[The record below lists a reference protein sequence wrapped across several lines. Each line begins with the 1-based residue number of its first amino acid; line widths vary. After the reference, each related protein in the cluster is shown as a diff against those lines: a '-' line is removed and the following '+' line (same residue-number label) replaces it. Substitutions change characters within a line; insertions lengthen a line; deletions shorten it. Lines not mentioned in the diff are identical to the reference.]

1 MTEGRLPG
9 DVQFVYEEVSPTG
22 PYTRPIGAYT
32 RLGDVRDLLLNV
44 DDRLVVFGSGDEL
57 QLEFNPSHL
66 PPLAPGWK
74 RDYFFFADG
83 YEKDM
88 DFYAAGGDFVNPLP
102 FHQMSQYPYPTER
115 YPQDDLHFEDILNYD
130 NRFFSGAPARSYR
143 FDYGRSKSRK
153 GLIRNSALPTP

>member
-1 MTEGRLPG
+1 M
-9 DVQFVYEEVSPTG
+9 
-22 PYTRPIGAYT
+22 
-32 RLGDVRDLLLNV
+32 LNV

-66 PPLAPGWK
+66 PPLSPGWK

-102 FHQMSQYPYPTER
+102 FHEMSQYPYPSER
-115 YPQDDLHFEDILNYD
+115 YPQDDLHFQDILNYD
-130 NRFFSGAPARSYR
+130 NRFFSGSPARSYR
-143 FDYGRSKSRK
+143 FDYGRGKSRK
-153 GLIRNSALPTP
+153 GLIRNSAPPTP